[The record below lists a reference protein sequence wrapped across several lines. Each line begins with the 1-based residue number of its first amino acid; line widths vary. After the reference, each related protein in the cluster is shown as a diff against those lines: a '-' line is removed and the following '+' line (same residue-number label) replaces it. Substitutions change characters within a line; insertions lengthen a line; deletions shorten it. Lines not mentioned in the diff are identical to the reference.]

1 MSMQIHTPAGSL
13 RIRRADTFALRLLGL
28 MFKSRLPDHE
38 GLLIEPC
45 ASVHTCWM
53 RFSIDVL
60 FIDKEGRVCAIKEAV
75 KPFRFAFKVGAH
87 AVLEL
92 NAGDAARHGLTVGS
106 LLPTI

>member
-1 MSMQIHTPAGSL
+1 MQIRTPAGGL

-45 ASVHTCWM
+45 ASVHTFWM

-60 FIDKEGRVCAIKEAV
+60 FIDKDGRVCAIHEAV
-75 KPFRFAFKVGAH
+75 KPFRVAFKLGSH

-92 NAGDAARHGLTVGS
+92 NAGDAARHGLKVGS
-106 LLPTI
+106 LLPTS